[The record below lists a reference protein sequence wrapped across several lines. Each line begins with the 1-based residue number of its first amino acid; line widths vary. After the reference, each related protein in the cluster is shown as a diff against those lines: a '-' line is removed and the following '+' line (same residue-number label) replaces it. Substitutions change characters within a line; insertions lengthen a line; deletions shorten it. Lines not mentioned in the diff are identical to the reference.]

1 MRDLVDRMFGG
12 SSEELVMSL
21 IKSRQI
27 DAEKIAELSKR
38 LGRGRGRQ
46 MKGVDSWVLGYLVN
60 SLWEVPLVFAA
71 AWVAA
76 RIVRRTG
83 AQMEHRVWV
92 CALVLQALL
101 PACRLRLSDP
111 LREIWS
117 LVWRGAG
124 RDAAAGETHVGIST
138 GAAYAHGVLR
148 LPPTALLSVAVVYG
162 CSLLYFA
169 IRLSWG
175 LWKTGIMQRQAEH
188 VMLAGAAEQTWERY
202 CKVFGIDGTHVA
214 QSPMI
219 SGPVTVG
226 VWRRVLLLPPK
237 FLEQI
242 SEGDMEA
249 VMAHECAH
257 MRRRD
262 YLKNMLYNLLSL
274 PVKYHPALWFTYSRM
289 AESREMVC
297 DAMAAEAVVGRER
310 YARSLLRLASMVAN
324 RTPARTLHAIGIF
337 DANTFERRVM
347 KLTSRRVEIAGT
359 RRIAIVAACVMVG
372 VATCAS
378 ALALRMEVRSGAA
391 AQPVNNAN
399 KTDGP
404 DEITYPVL
412 VYQTQPVYP
421 AQAKADKNTLNGS
434 CVVSMTV
441 DEEGVPTD
449 LHIVKS
455 LRADY
460 DQSALDAVREWRFKP
475 AQKNGRP
482 VVTEIKTEIHFEI
495 IY

>member
-1 MRDLVDRMFGG
+1 
-12 SSEELVMSL
+12 
-21 IKSRQI
+21 
-27 DAEKIAELSKR
+27 
-38 LGRGRGRQ
+38 
-46 MKGVDSWVLGYLVN
+46 MKGVDSWVLGYMVN

-71 AWVAA
+71 ALVAV

-92 CALVLQALL
+92 CALVAQALL
-101 PACRLRLSDP
+101 PACRFRLSDP
-111 LREIWS
+111 LREMWS

-124 RDAAAGETHVGIST
+124 RDAAAGRTHIEIST
-138 GAAYAHGVLR
+138 VVAYAHGVLR
-148 LPPTALLSVAVVYG
+148 LPPGVLLIVAVAYG

-169 IRLSWG
+169 IRLGWG
-175 LWKTGIMQRQAEH
+175 LWKTATMQRQAER
-188 VMLAGAAEQTWERY
+188 VMLAGNAAQTWERY
-202 CKVFGIDGTHVA
+202 CKVFGVVGTHVT

-219 SGPVTVG
+219 PGPVTVG

-242 SEGDMEA
+242 SEGDLEA

-257 MRRRD
+257 IRRRD
-262 YLKNMLYNLLSL
+262 YLKNVLYSLLSL
-274 PVKYHPALWFTYSRM
+274 PVTYHPALWLTYSRM

-310 YARSLLRLASMVAN
+310 YARSLLRLASLLAN
-324 RTPARTLHAIGIF
+324 RAPARTLHAIGIF

-347 KLTSRRVEIAGT
+347 KLTSKRAEIAGT
-359 RRIAIVAACVMVG
+359 RRIAIVVACVMLG

-378 ALALRMEVRSGAA
+378 ALALRMEVQSGAA
-391 AQPVNNAN
+391 AQPANHAN
-399 KTDGP
+399 KTGGP
-404 DEITYPVL
+404 DEFTNPKLIYDKDPVH
-412 VYQTQPVYP
+412 P
-421 AQAKADKNTLNGS
+421 AKAMADKKTLNGT
-434 CVVSMTV
+434 CVVAMTI

-460 DQSALDAVREWRFKP
+460 DQSALEAVREWRFKP
-475 AQKNGRP
+475 AQRNGKP
-482 VVTEIKTEIHFEI
+482 VATNVKTEIHFEI
-495 IY
+495 H